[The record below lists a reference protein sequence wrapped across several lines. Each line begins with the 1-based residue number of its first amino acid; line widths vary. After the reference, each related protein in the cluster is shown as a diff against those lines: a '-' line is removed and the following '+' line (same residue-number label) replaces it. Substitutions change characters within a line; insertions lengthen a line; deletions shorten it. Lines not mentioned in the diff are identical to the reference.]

1 MSKPKERLGL
11 SETDGVLHRLDKRGR
26 PLCGTRRRVKRVR
39 TEEIPETL
47 PECGEC
53 RRKAGLPPPRKPAIN
68 PARRAVDRLCRCNPL
83 RGLRPHGRSS

>member
-26 PLCGTRRRVKRVR
+26 PLCETRRRVKRVR

-53 RRKAGLPPPRKPAIN
+53 LARAGLPPPRNPAQS
-68 PARRAVDRLCRCNPL
+68 PARRAVDRLCRCNPP
-83 RGLRPHGRSS
+83 RGLPPCGETN